1 MIRAGAAAV
10 LYAGVLAVCYAPVL
24 FEGRTLQA
32 PHYTTS
38 AIAPG
43 WPPPPAGRRPV
54 STFDVDMATPAFY
67 EWPLDRYVGARLR
80 RGELPLWNPH
90 QGAGTPL
97 VPNYST
103 RVFFPYQMLLD
114 VSPPA
119 LWDLLFVLRL
129 WIAGW
134 LTYCFLARA
143 GLGFA
148 PATLGGLLYMLS
160 GVFTWFVNLE
170 QYVNAAMMAP
180 LFFLAVEVFV
190 AAPGARPAAFVAAA
204 VGLNLLAGQPE
215 VTACALLAGGLYG
228 IVRWLGTDRRR
239 GVRAASLGLAGVLL
253 GFALA
258 APLLVPFAAHLPNAF
273 HLHASG
279 GDMGVRDPAPSV
291 LAVALFVP
299 TFFELP
305 TLPRTK
311 PDNGRWDFLGGYG
324 GVLAPYLALA
334 GLAAPGWSVSR
345 RRRAALLFFAAVWG
359 WLVLK
364 NFGVPPFDWI
374 GYLPVLDQVWTPRWA
389 GPTWCFALS
398 AAAAFGLAR
407 LVEADEPTPSVRAR
421 LLLSAAAVLLGVGYL
436 AASAM
441 RAIEPI
447 RAVLWGFVWPGAF
460 GGQAVAAAVV
470 GLALAAL
477 FRLRGADLGIA
488 LLGLALAERWLPI
501 PRGYAP
507 DWLALRLVPVGL
519 GLLAVG
525 CLVPRAR
532 AVAATCAGAA
542 LIAALALDHTAPF
555 GLPDRRDPAVPPPV
569 VRFLHERG
577 GYDRIMGDRA
587 VIAPNY
593 ASVFGLYDVR
603 YVDALA
609 VDWFQR
615 FVTEGLETVPR
626 RWWHALWFTGDPERP
641 GRRAAPGEALEEDL
655 RARLRGYSLLSVRYV
670 VVPPG
675 VDVNRRAGG
684 RPFPLVY
691 RGEAD
696 VYENAAALP
705 RAYVVGEWRPA
716 EGPAEAR
723 ARALDGALDFR
734 HRAVVEG
741 AAAGS
746 SGAQGRAEIV
756 EYTGNRLALDVDASG
771 PALVVLTDTFYP
783 GWRARVDGTPAPIH
797 RVNGVVR
804 GVFVTAGRH
813 RIEMRFFPPSQAL
826 GLAAGALAAVA
837 CGLMWLT
844 GAERARRNGWSGGM
858 LPEDRLIQK
867 SDTEDEPGQ
876 VESGRSA

>member
-10 LYAGVLAVCYAPVL
+10 LYAGVLAVCHAPVL

-67 EWPLDRYVGARLR
+67 EWPLDRYIGARLR

-119 LWDLLFVLRL
+119 LWDFLFVLRL

-148 PATLGGLLYMLS
+148 PAALGGLLYMLS

-190 AAPGARPAAFVAAA
+190 AAPGARPAAFVAVAI
-204 VGLNLLAGQPE
+204 GLNLLAGQPE

-228 IVRWLGTDRRR
+228 IVRWLGTDHRR

-447 RAVLWGFVWPGAF
+447 RAVLWSFVWPGAF
-460 GGQAVAAAVV
+460 GGQAVAAVVV

-477 FRLRGADLGIA
+477 FRLRGADLGLA
-488 LLGLALAERWLPI
+488 LLGLALVERWFPI

-532 AVAATCAGAA
+532 AVAATCGGAA

-555 GLPDRRDPAVPPPV
+555 GLPDRGDPAVSPPV

-577 GYDRIMGDRA
+577 GYDRIMGDRS
-587 VIAPNY
+587 VLAPNY

-615 FVTEGLETVPR
+615 FVVEGLETAPR

-641 GRRAAPGEALEEDL
+641 GRRAAPGDALEEDL
-655 RARLRGYSLLSVRYV
+655 RARLRGYSLLSVRHF
-670 VVPPG
+670 VVPRG
-675 VDVNRRAGG
+675 ADLNRHARDDWE
-684 RPFPLVY
+684 RFPLVY
-691 RGEAD
+691 RGEVD
-696 VYENAAALP
+696 VYENPAALP
-705 RAYVVGEWRPA
+705 RAFLVGEWETA
-716 EGPAEAR
+716 ASAAEAR
-723 ARALDGALDFR
+723 ARVLDRSFDP
-734 HRAVVEG
+734 RARAAVEASPPRRG
-741 AAAGS
+741 G
-746 SGAQGRAEIV
+746 GRGHARIV
-756 EYTGNRLALDVDASG
+756 EYGANWVTLEAETDG

-783 GWRARVDGTPAPIH
+783 GWRATVDGVESPIFRVDG
-797 RVNGVVR
+797 VLR
-804 GVFVTAGRH
+804 GVFVDPGRH
-813 RIEMRFFPPSQAL
+813 DIVMRFFPPSAML
-826 GLAAGALAAVA
+826 GLALGTFGVVVCFLLAVF
-837 CGLMWLT
+837 G
-844 GAERARRNGWSGGM
+844 RR
-858 LPEDRLIQK
+858 RI
-867 SDTEDEPGQ
+867 
-876 VESGRSA
+876 ESRGPVI